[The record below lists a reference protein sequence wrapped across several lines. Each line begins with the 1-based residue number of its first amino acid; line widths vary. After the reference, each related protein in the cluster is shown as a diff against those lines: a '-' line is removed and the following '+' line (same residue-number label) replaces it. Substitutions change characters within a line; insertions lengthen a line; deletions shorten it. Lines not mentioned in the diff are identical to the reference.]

1 MELNWAEIL
10 KQFFELAF
18 FPIIA
23 TLAGYI
29 ISLIKT
35 KKEEV
40 LAKTK
45 SETARKYVDMLEKT
59 ISDCVLATSQTYVK
73 ALKDQNAFDEE
84 AQKKAFKLTYDSV
97 MLILTDEAKTY
108 LAEATKDLEVYVK
121 NQIEA
126 HVIINKPLT
135 N

>member
-1 MELNWAEIL
+1 MELNWVEIL
-10 KQFFELAF
+10 EQLFELAF

-45 SETARKYVDMLEKT
+45 SETARKYADMLEKT

-126 HVIINKPLT
+126 HVIINKSLT